1 VGLIVCFALS
11 AWPATAQDIM
21 TRAKNLYQTADYD
34 QALALLD
41 QLKDDPVAE
50 AMPDVAA
57 YRVFCLLA
65 LGRTV
70 EAQAGIAGIL
80 RRDPGYQPS
89 ETEASPRIRAVFQDV
104 RRRLLP
110 EVFQERY
117 SAAKATF
124 ERKDYRSAVDQ
135 FKMLL
140 LLVDD
145 PAVAGEDSRRDL
157 RMLISGFADI
167 AQAAVNTQALA
178 PTTASAPAASTP
190 PARGASNQS
199 QPTVSV
205 AAMRLPAGPS
215 QIYTAVDAGVIPP
228 VAVIKTVP
236 SFRPGGADVT
246 REFTGVVEVLV
257 NEKGNVAEAKIQ
269 KSVYPI
275 YDPRLIA
282 AAHQWKFRPALKD
295 GQPVSYRTYIE
306 VKLVP

>member
-1 VGLIVCFALS
+1 VGLIVFFALS
-11 AWPATAQDIM
+11 AGPAAAQDIM
-21 TRAKNLYQTADYD
+21 TRAKNLYQTAEYD
-34 QALALLD
+34 EALALLD
-41 QLKDDPVAE
+41 QLKGDPVAE

-65 LGRTV
+65 LGKDA

-89 ETEASPRIRAVFQDV
+89 ETETSPRIRAVFQDV

-110 EVFQERY
+110 QVFQERY

-124 ERKDYRSAVDQ
+124 ERKDYRSAADQ

-145 PAVAGEDSRRDL
+145 PLVAGEDSRRDL

-167 AQAAVNTQALA
+167 AQASVNTQA
-178 PTTASAPAASTP
+178 PA
-190 PARGASNQS
+190 PARGATPA

-205 AAMRLPAGPS
+205 AAMRLPAGPN
-215 QIYTAVDAGVIPP
+215 QIYTAVDAGVSPP
-228 VAVIKTVP
+228 VAVVKTVP
-236 SFRPGGADVT
+236 SFRPGGADLT

-257 NEKGNVAEAKIQ
+257 NEKGDVAEAKIQ
-269 KSVYPI
+269 KSVYPV

-282 AAHQWKFRPALKD
+282 AARQWKFRPAVKD

-306 VKLVP
+306 VKLVPTPRP